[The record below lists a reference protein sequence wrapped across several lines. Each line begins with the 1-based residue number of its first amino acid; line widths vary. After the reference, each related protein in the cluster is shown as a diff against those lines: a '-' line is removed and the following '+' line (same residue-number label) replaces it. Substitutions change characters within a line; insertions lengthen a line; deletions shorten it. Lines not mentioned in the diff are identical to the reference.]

1 MKATI
6 KKGISLILSFAL
18 LFSTFSFAAEAP
30 KHWAQEQVEKAK
42 EKGIIEGGAEDLRLD
57 QSVSRAEAVQMINRV
72 FGFTERKET
81 GFTDIQNH
89 PAKEAIEIAFTA
101 GYIKGTSATT
111 FSPEM
116 GLTREQEAAMLYRA
130 FGFAPVQPSQPPFKD
145 WNQIADWAK
154 EAIAALADRQI
165 LKGYPGG
172 EFKPQAGLTKAQA
185 ISAAVAAEETYQVIK
200 AERAKPGNVGLPEN
214 AKPKPEAKRPDSGT
228 NSDTNQS
235 RPPLLPLPDESLTNP
250 MKLRQAAE
258 QLFVVSVNEG
268 EDFAKIRQDILTNY
282 SQIKEENLHLAK
294 IFKDSRKVLAYI
306 EQAGLHF
313 PELPAPEETV
323 SGFYALTGKDFAWLE
338 DSDAA
343 DRQDCLLVVGQPER
357 KTPIAVGRKILGYPQ
372 NSLTVGL
379 DLNKETVLVRG
390 LNFNLSKAP
399 KEALVMQAAIT
410 QSGRVTENPSNLTI
424 AQNRIDMGEDSEAVK
439 YGIRIMIPVE
449 EGELRIERN
458 IITGSGDIK
467 NKSRS
472 AEAISLGNRAKAN
485 TKVVVKDNQIKDYK
499 FHAIGITAGK
509 DSAVEISGN
518 HLENIGQNGI
528 GIFVFDTLKDLT
540 IKNNRIDSYGTK
552 EIKSGAFGTEPKVSA
567 ESETGI
573 SLEYIDMVYGVKVNQ
588 KYYSQAALLAQDL
601 AALDNQVADKA
612 KNDALDGVLDCTPV
626 YIGQRGKFGD
636 PVQALNSRT
645 RLHKKDVIVVKSEDD
660 EMMLGVNP
668 SDPAAA
674 RQVKSL
680 YLTGDGSGRVVLS
693 ENLEILE
700 DLTIDL
706 PNAMVQNKAKVKGN
720 VHILNMRDNDAS
732 AFRLIVAKDKIFK
745 HNSEDIALL
754 LEDIKNQKGQ
764 VVAKEQSNLAAGL
777 RLFDGK
783 KELAKESYEILD
795 AEDKIILKKELLN
808 TLKESTDF
816 AVEYSDLQNQ
826 VQRVKKSFTIA
837 VEDYSAGKL
846 AFMDT
851 SAKKIICA
859 FAPAEGIQIQVSDLK
874 NIMGEAVS
882 AGESHLT
889 GNLEVAVSYLKAAAE
904 DFEVDEER
912 DIITLKKALL
922 DKVPT
927 PAWGSTQPIKLTVK
941 DAGNKIDEIRLTLE
955 LGVVNHSIDQ
965 GTVTGKT
972 PLTFTEGNALPTGL
986 VFEIKGL
993 KNAKGDVLTAAETD
1007 LTHYLEIEPFPVD
1020 WQLEMEGS
1028 GENIHFNPAHYEID
1042 DANDTI
1048 TLKKAYLDLIKAN
1061 KRDTEYGVKQY
1072 IFKYRDPRLGTEF
1085 RSKKVLVHI
1094 KKQLIPLN
1102 TQTKI
1107 TSDTLQ
1113 ISESGITSGQTT
1125 LTADMTVREFLAQ
1138 IKRGNPR
1145 QTLRLYRP
1153 AELTD
1158 GKLPEQNLYH
1168 YKNEY
1173 ENIENG
1179 DILVVTAE
1187 DGKSRAY
1194 YLIHFAA
1201 AAEEAMI
1208 TGILDADIVAQL
1220 GGNFIRVKGEQTVGA
1235 LLGALSYAPEVEHSV
1250 LKNDNPVAGS
1260 EMVQENMILR
1270 LKKGEKVQ
1278 NRVIK
1283 VVKNPVYRALIV
1295 ANSDYPGEKSD
1306 LVGPVG
1312 DAKLMNR
1319 VFAAQNF
1326 SAGKMKSVTVKEN
1339 LKKAEFFD
1347 AIRQAY
1353 AGANENDIS
1362 YFYYSGHGYNKD
1374 GISYL
1379 CMVEAPLGGN
1389 DPLGLWV
1396 SVNEL
1401 RAALDQVPG
1410 TKVLILDSCNS
1421 GGFIGKSA
1429 LDGSSSATPTT
1440 TGAYSRDFVETV
1452 MREFKTEAASPNYL
1466 IGNEYKVL
1474 AASSENEF
1482 SYEDKL
1488 EKLGKFTKILAEAA
1502 GKDGDLKADANG
1514 DNKASLE
1521 ELYDYLDKNVIY
1533 TSHIQAYP
1541 RQDSFVIFEAPEAA
1555 APESDNV
1562 DVSAKD
1568 NAYKVI
1574 IRGSAR
1580 MIKKDRVAIDTN
1592 MTVEEFLS
1600 HIQKGEEHQQLAV
1613 VPKHQQGVAER
1624 EKDLTEKMESLDR
1637 LKVTAQNGKMAYYI
1651 ITVKKPAE
1659 PTPPKPAS
1667 PAAIE
1672 LPDFGGKYKLSY
1684 NKKSIVGDA
1693 ENLTENTEVGTFLA
1707 ALTNRVAYDE
1717 VKVLKAYTTDE
1728 FKQDSDT
1735 LENDD
1740 KLFLKKGDEKATY
1753 MLQVESGGLIVPP
1766 APGGLSG
1773 RTILHSML
1781 TWQKRLPGGW

>member
-1 MKATI
+1 
-6 KKGISLILSFAL
+6 
-18 LFSTFSFAAEAP
+18 
-30 KHWAQEQVEKAK
+30 
-42 EKGIIEGGAEDLRLD
+42 
-57 QSVSRAEAVQMINRV
+57 
-72 FGFTERKET
+72 
-81 GFTDIQNH
+81 
-89 PAKEAIEIAFTA
+89 
-101 GYIKGTSATT
+101 
-111 FSPEM
+111 
-116 GLTREQEAAMLYRA
+116 
-130 FGFAPVQPSQPPFKD
+130 
-145 WNQIADWAK
+145 
-154 EAIAALADRQI
+154 
-165 LKGYPGG
+165 
-172 EFKPQAGLTKAQA
+172 
-185 ISAAVAAEETYQVIK
+185 
-200 AERAKPGNVGLPEN
+200 
-214 AKPKPEAKRPDSGT
+214 
-228 NSDTNQS
+228 
-235 RPPLLPLPDESLTNP
+235 
-250 MKLRQAAE
+250 
-258 QLFVVSVNEG
+258 
-268 EDFAKIRQDILTNY
+268 
-282 SQIKEENLHLAK
+282 
-294 IFKDSRKVLAYI
+294 
-306 EQAGLHF
+306 
-313 PELPAPEETV
+313 
-323 SGFYALTGKDFAWLE
+323 
-338 DSDAA
+338 
-343 DRQDCLLVVGQPER
+343 
-357 KTPIAVGRKILGYPQ
+357 
-372 NSLTVGL
+372 
-379 DLNKETVLVRG
+379 
-390 LNFNLSKAP
+390 
-399 KEALVMQAAIT
+399 
-410 QSGRVTENPSNLTI
+410 
-424 AQNRIDMGEDSEAVK
+424 
-439 YGIRIMIPVE
+439 
-449 EGELRIERN
+449 
-458 IITGSGDIK
+458 
-467 NKSRS
+467 
-472 AEAISLGNRAKAN
+472 
-485 TKVVVKDNQIKDYK
+485 
-499 FHAIGITAGK
+499 
-509 DSAVEISGN
+509 
-518 HLENIGQNGI
+518 
-528 GIFVFDTLKDLT
+528 
-540 IKNNRIDSYGTK
+540 
-552 EIKSGAFGTEPKVSA
+552 
-567 ESETGI
+567 
-573 SLEYIDMVYGVKVNQ
+573 
-588 KYYSQAALLAQDL
+588 
-601 AALDNQVADKA
+601 
-612 KNDALDGVLDCTPV
+612 
-626 YIGQRGKFGD
+626 
-636 PVQALNSRT
+636 
-645 RLHKKDVIVVKSEDD
+645 
-660 EMMLGVNP
+660 
-668 SDPAAA
+668 
-674 RQVKSL
+674 
-680 YLTGDGSGRVVLS
+680 
-693 ENLEILE
+693 
-700 DLTIDL
+700 
-706 PNAMVQNKAKVKGN
+706 
-720 VHILNMRDNDAS
+720 
-732 AFRLIVAKDKIFK
+732 
-745 HNSEDIALL
+745 
-754 LEDIKNQKGQ
+754 
-764 VVAKEQSNLAAGL
+764 
-777 RLFDGK
+777 
-783 KELAKESYEILD
+783 
-795 AEDKIILKKELLN
+795 
-808 TLKESTDF
+808 
-816 AVEYSDLQNQ
+816 
-826 VQRVKKSFTIA
+826 
-837 VEDYSAGKL
+837 
-846 AFMDT
+846 
-851 SAKKIICA
+851 
-859 FAPAEGIQIQVSDLK
+859 
-874 NIMGEAVS
+874 
-882 AGESHLT
+882 
-889 GNLEVAVSYLKAAAE
+889 
-904 DFEVDEER
+904 
-912 DIITLKKALL
+912 
-922 DKVPT
+922 
-927 PAWGSTQPIKLTVK
+927 
-941 DAGNKIDEIRLTLE
+941 
-955 LGVVNHSIDQ
+955 
-965 GTVTGKT
+965 
-972 PLTFTEGNALPTGL
+972 
-986 VFEIKGL
+986 
-993 KNAKGDVLTAAETD
+993 
-1007 LTHYLEIEPFPVD
+1007 
-1020 WQLEMEGS
+1020 MEGS
-1028 GENIHFNPAHYEID
+1028 GENIRFNPAHYEID

-1113 ISESGITSGQTT
+1113 ISESSITSGQTT

-1179 DILVVTAE
+1179 DVLVVTAE

-1194 YLIHFAA
+1194 YPIHFAA

-1208 TGILDADIVAQL
+1208 TGILDADVVAQL

-1235 LLGALSYAPEVEHSV
+1235 LLGALSYAPEVERSV

-1260 EMVQENMILR
+1260 ETVQENMILR

-1339 LKKAEFFD
+1339 LKKAEFFE

-1541 RQDSFVIFEAPEAA
+1541 RQDSFVIFEAPEAV

-1562 DVSAKD
+1562 DVSAKE

-1574 IRGSAR
+1574 INGSSY
-1580 MIKKDRVAIDTN
+1580 MIMKGKIAIDTN

-1600 HIQKGEEHQQLAV
+1600 HIQKGEEHQRLAV

-1624 EKDLTEKMESLDR
+1624 EKDLTEKMERFDR
-1637 LKVTAQNGKMAYYI
+1637 LKVTAQNGKTAYYI
-1651 ITVKKPAE
+1651 IAVKKPAE

-1684 NKKSIVGDA
+1684 NKKNILSGD

-1707 ALTNRVAYDE
+1707 ALTNRAAYDE

-1728 FKQDSDT
+1728 FKQDSNT

-1753 MLQVESGGLIVPP
+1753 MLQVESGGLVV
-1766 APGGLSG
+1766 PGGLRGQTVLNS
-1773 RTILHSML
+1773 RILRQEL
-1781 TWQKRLPGGW
+1781 LPIRR

>member
-6 KKGISLILSFAL
+6 QKGISLILSFAL

-89 PAKEAIEIAFTA
+89 QAKEAIEIAFTA

-116 GLTREQEAAMLYRA
+116 GLTREQEAVMLYRA

-228 NSDTNQS
+228 NESQ
-235 RPPLLPLPDESLTNP
+235 PPLLPLPDESLTNP

-323 SGFYALTGKDFAWLE
+323 SGFYALTGKDFALLE

-424 AQNRIDMGEDSEAVK
+424 TQNRIDMGEDSEAVK

-601 AALDNQVADKA
+601 AAQDNQVADKA

-660 EMMLGVNP
+660 EMTLGVNP

-680 YLTGDGSGRVVLS
+680 YLTGNGSGRVVLS

-700 DLTIDL
+700 DLIIDL

-720 VHILNMRDNDAS
+720 VHILNMRDKDAS
-732 AFRLIVAKDKIFK
+732 AFRLTVAKDKIFK

-764 VVAKEQSNLAAGL
+764 DVAKEQSNLAAGL

-808 TLKESTDF
+808 TLKESTSF
-816 AVEYSDLQNQ
+816 EVEYSDPQNQ

-846 AFMDT
+846 SFTDT

-912 DIITLKKALL
+912 DIITLKKGLL

-941 DAGNKIDEIRLTLE
+941 DAGNKIDEIKLTLE

-972 PLTFTEGNALPTGL
+972 PLTFTEGNALPAGL
-986 VFEIKGL
+986 IFEIKGL

-1007 LTHYLEIEPFPVD
+1007 LTNYLEIEPFPVD

-1028 GENIHFNPAHYEID
+1028 GENIRFNPAHYEID

-1235 LLGALSYAPEVEHSV
+1235 LLGALSYAPEVERSV

-1452 MREFKTEAASPNYL
+1452 MQEFKTEAASPNYL

-1568 NAYKVI
+1568 NAYKVT
-1574 IRGSAR
+1574 IRGKAR
-1580 MIKKDRVAIDTN
+1580 MISKGNIAIDTN

-1613 VPKHQQGVAER
+1613 VPQHQQGVAER

-1637 LKVTAQNGKMAYYI
+1637 LKVTAQNGKTAYYI

-1684 NKKSIVGDA
+1684 NKKNILSGD

-1707 ALTNRVAYDE
+1707 ALTNRAAYDE

-1781 TWQKRLPGGW
+1781 PWQKRLPVGW